1 MTTGQT
7 TDRRRQPSRNLPLNR
22 ASNKTQIW
30 LAIYHDLIVTR
41 AVLATA
47 ELLVFLYFFLFGLVR
62 SGYPSVLL
70 PNRFHIVE
78 VDNFS
83 GKLYV
88 GLPTFAVPPL
98 ASTRACVGLSPQQRR
113 KSPTLTPS
121 TIESRPSQ
129 KSNRSNTSCTSAS
142 QQNASIKDH

>member
-47 ELLVFLYFFLFGLVR
+47 ELLVFFVFFPVWSR
-62 SGYPSVLL
+62 AKWL
-70 PNRFHIVE
+70 PVSFTAE
-78 VDNFS
+78 SFS
-83 GKLYV
+83 YRIGRQ
-88 GLPTFAVPPL
+88 F
-98 ASTRACVGLSPQQRR
+98 QW
-113 KSPTLTPS
+113 
-121 TIESRPSQ
+121 
-129 KSNRSNTSCTSAS
+129 
-142 QQNASIKDH
+142 